1 MLLRG
6 LDRSE
11 FQQRLYLGVCEHGE
25 SEAGIDAEASLC
37 RSPALRR
44 RVAPWS
50 EVQSFNHLRKELGH
64 FGPRIVHSHTAK
76 AGVLARLSTKRSSAI
91 TLVHT
96 FHGFN
101 FTGHLWLGSG
111 TLSRLVERVL
121 AARTDALVVQ
131 AEGQREQLCAVLP
144 SKLHRRCV
152 VIPPAVDEAFLVAP
166 ESDRLFMRG
175 RLGIDPS
182 AYVLLFA
189 GRLAPVKRPALLL
202 EVMAALRSDPSVHL
216 LIVGEGPL
224 ATAFH
229 RRMKEMDLSRRITV
243 LSPQPELWKFMDA
256 ADALVLLSRSEGTPL
271 VLLEAQARGL
281 PVLST
286 DVGSARELLAPGQS
300 LVDAGAGAAA
310 MAAAVR
316 HLQSTRRRN
325 DHLAQD
331 ARTWVANAFRE
342 SALTG
347 RISDL
352 YRSLLG

>member
-1 MLLRG
+1 
-6 LDRSE
+6 
-11 FQQRLYLGVCEHGE
+11 
-25 SEAGIDAEASLC
+25 
-37 RSPALRR
+37 
-44 RVAPWS
+44 
-50 EVQSFNHLRKELGH
+50 
-64 FGPRIVHSHTAK
+64 
-76 AGVLARLSTKRSSAI
+76 
-91 TLVHT
+91 
-96 FHGFN
+96 
-101 FTGHLWLGSG
+101 
-111 TLSRLVERVL
+111 
-121 AARTDALVVQ
+121 
-131 AEGQREQLCAVLP
+131 
-144 SKLHRRCV
+144 
-152 VIPPAVDEAFLVAP
+152 
-166 ESDRLFMRG
+166 
-175 RLGIDPS
+175 
-182 AYVLLFA
+182 
-189 GRLAPVKRPALLL
+189 
-202 EVMAALRSDPSVHL
+202 
-216 LIVGEGPL
+216 
-224 ATAFH
+224 
-229 RRMKEMDLSRRITV
+229 MKEMDLSRRITV